1 MRNPGSRS
9 GAPML
14 GAARWQSRR
23 AAERAVRRPGDV
35 HELLGVHGRPTHTQ
49 ATERALKATRSILHG
64 KPTQNATTSRQL
76 QLQSDN
82 WTRQDKWTIV
92 NEMSR
97 EAAGAAAPAAGGA
110 AAVAGAA
117 AAAASG
123 AAAAAG
129 GPPAAAGGAAAAAG
143 GPPAVAGRT
152 AAPGKKQKRR
162 RFRMSAKALQRRLVR
177 LLLRVPSDNEAARA
191 PPAASPVEAARDLA
205 VRICCIAVSYRTTT
219 TTTITT
225 TPPPPATW
233 C

>member
-49 ATERALKATRSILHG
+49 ATERALKATRSILRG

-123 AAAAAG
+123 RWATGSGRWSSGSGRWATGSGRWDSSPGQKAEA
-129 GPPAAAGGAAAAAG
+129 
-143 GPPAVAGRT
+143 PAVQNIGEGAT
-152 AAPGKKQKRR
+152 ATPCAA
-162 RFRMSAKALQRRLVR
+162 S
-177 LLLRVPSDNEAARA
+177 SARA
-191 PPAASPVEAARDLA
+191 VGQRSCASPTR
-205 VRICCIAVSYRTTT
+205 CQ
-219 TTTITT
+219 
-225 TPPPPATW
+225 PG
-233 C
+233 